1 LLCVFAA
8 VQLQTTTSGADLVWI
23 ARACPIIKYFAY
35 KIPGRKYSNTLVGE
49 AILGGDNLIA
59 LVENCRHLEA
69 LELIARGIGRETTET
84 ILRMVSE
91 GEEDSFALNEIE
103 LIGYPFRI
111 HNTVSKGW

>member
-1 LLCVFAA
+1 MRRRFNEGISINP
-8 VQLQTTTSGADLVWI
+8 T
-23 ARACPIIKYFAY
+23 
-35 KIPGRKYSNTLVGE
+35 E
-49 AILGGDNLIA
+49 ANLPSCCNWCDPNKKKVLGGDNLIA